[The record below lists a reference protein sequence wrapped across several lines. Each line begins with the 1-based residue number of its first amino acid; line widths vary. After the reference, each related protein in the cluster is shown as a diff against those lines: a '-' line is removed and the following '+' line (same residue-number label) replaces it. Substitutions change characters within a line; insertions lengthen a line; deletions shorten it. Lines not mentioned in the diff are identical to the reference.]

1 MIIFHILQRLVSYYF
16 IAECIENWLTW
27 IFFFKQLN
35 KIQDL
40 LKVAN
45 VGTPT
50 KNHEKNEK
58 KSISGKC
65 HK

>member
-1 MIIFHILQRLVSYYF
+1 MDLFL
-16 IAECIENWLTW
+16 
-27 IFFFKQLN
+27 KQLN

-50 KNHEKNEK
+50 ENHEKNEK
-58 KSISGKC
+58 KAFLENVTNN
-65 HK
+65 

>member
-1 MIIFHILQRLVSYYF
+1 MYRKLVNMDLF
-16 IAECIENWLTW
+16 L
-27 IFFFKQLN
+27 KQLN

-50 KNHEKNEK
+50 ENHEKNEK
-58 KSISGKC
+58 KKSLSGKC